1 MAFENLSIK
10 GFGRL
15 EFRNA
20 KTDHLDS
27 WTEWENTV
35 MQTGFDDFLVS
46 GLSADLAD
54 GAAISHGAI
63 GSTTTAPDSTN
74 TTLAGEFETR
84 QDLTGTLASV
94 GTLSNTWS
102 YGTNQATQSNV
113 ARVGLFNA
121 VTNGKMFSEAT
132 FTSSAKTTDQTLSIS
147 YEIRFS

>member
-1 MAFENLSIK
+1 LAFENLAIK

-15 EFRNA
+15 ELRNA
-20 KTDHLDS
+20 KTGVLDE

-54 GAAISHGAI
+54 GATISHGAI

-74 TTLAGEFETR
+74 TSLSGEFETR
-84 QDLTGTLASV
+84 RDLTGTLSSV
-94 GTLSNTWS
+94 GTLLNTWS
-102 YGTNQATQSNV
+102 YATNEATQSQV
-113 ARVGLFNA
+113 ARVGMFDA
-121 VTNGKMFSEAT
+121 STNGKMFSEAT
-132 FTSSAKTTDQTLSIS
+132 FTASTKTTDQTLAIS

>member
-10 GFGRL
+10 GWGRVEL
-15 EFRNA
+15 MNVRTG
-20 KTDHLDS
+20 KLDG

-35 MQTGFDDFLVS
+35 METGFDDFLVS

-74 TTLAGEFETR
+74 TTLGGEFETR
-84 QDLTGTLASV
+84 QDLTGTLQTV
-94 GTLSNTWS
+94 GTLLNTWS
-102 YGTNQATQSNV
+102 YATNEATQSNV

-121 VTNGKMFSEAT
+121 LTVGKMFSEAT